1 MPTLETTF
9 FFFLRTPRELTLHI
23 LIDADQPQNNY
34 YLAFVKLEWI
44 QYINTHALTLCE
56 CDAHST

>member
-1 MPTLETTF
+1 MPTHETTF
-9 FFFLRTPRELTLHI
+9 FFFQTPSELNLHI
-23 LIDADQPQNNY
+23 LIDADQPQNIY

-56 CDAHST
+56 CDTHST